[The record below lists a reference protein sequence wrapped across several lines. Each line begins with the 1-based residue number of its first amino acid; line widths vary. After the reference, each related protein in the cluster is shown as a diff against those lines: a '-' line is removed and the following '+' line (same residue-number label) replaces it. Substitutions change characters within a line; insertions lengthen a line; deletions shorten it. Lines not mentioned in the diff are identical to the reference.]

1 MPLHLTKVA
10 FGAQSLDEIRTWFA
24 GRGDE
29 ARLTTRNLPKRAD
42 EIAPGNGS
50 GGGEH
55 GSLFWIYKHQLVARS
70 PILRFEP
77 APERRTHIVIEARM
91 ILLHPQARRA
101 HQGWRYLEAADAPAD
116 LGAGEDPGEA
126 LPADL
131 ASELARLG
139 LV

>member
-42 EIAPGNGS
+42 EIAPPT
-50 GGGEH
+50 GEH

-77 APERRTHIVIEARM
+77 APERGTHIVIEARM

-101 HQGWRYLEAADAPAD
+101 HQGWRYLDAADAPAD
-116 LGAGEDPGEA
+116 LGAGDVPGEA